1 MPDPLELFA
10 DIQPPSEQE
19 PETYPGSRQKRRA
32 VAGPR
37 DTWAALPGKE
47 FTLRGKQVKFY
58 GISVLA
64 GKLERGSAAMRKWER
79 LGYLPPT
86 PYRSP
91 GVAPN
96 GQRRMYTRAQIEGLV
111 TIAKQE
117 GLLGDYIRNVSATDF
132 PTKAAR
138 LFKRLSEEA

>member
-1 MPDPLELFA
+1 MSDPLGLFA
-10 DIQPPSEQE
+10 DIEAPAVS
-19 PETYPGSRQKRRA
+19 ETYPGSKQKRRA
-32 VAGPR
+32 VVGPR
-37 DTWAALPGKE
+37 DTWDTLPGAE
-47 FTLRGKQVKFY
+47 FTLRGKRVKFY

-86 PYRSP
+86 PYRTP

-96 GQRRMYTRAQIEGLV
+96 GQRRMYTREQIEGLV

-117 GLLGDYIRNVSATDF
+117 GLLGESIRNVSATDF
-132 PTKAAR
+132 TTKAFR
-138 LFKRLSEEA
+138 LFKRLSEES